1 MEISNYW
8 DTVPDYT
15 STEAAYL
22 ILGLEP
28 EQKLNELL
36 SRFNNLY
43 RRMKLAFIDTCAHYR
58 YCAENERDWDAIGPG
73 YWNGEDLETTQLAS
87 VQMITL
93 ANQCVDARGNSAY
106 PAFTEFFLEWLDRAI
121 DQFES
126 QRFSREELRY
136 WLGENQIASRYAF
149 QMEVQLSPE
158 DRRAAVKEL
167 LISFDGNK
175 SAVAQHLG
183 ISRQRVA
190 QLVAEKPTSDRNPL
204 RNTFHNPFGVPGYKS
219 ETEKPDSNN

>member
-15 STEAAYL
+15 GTEAAYL
-22 ILGLEP
+22 ILGIEP
-28 EQKLNELL
+28 EQKVNEPL
-36 SRFNNLY
+36 SSFNHLY
-43 RRMKLAFIDTCAHYR
+43 RRMNLAFIDTCAHYR
-58 YCAENERDWDAIGPG
+58 YCTENERDWDAIGPA
-73 YWNGEDLETTQLAS
+73 YWNGEELETNQLAS

-93 ANQCVDARGNSAY
+93 ANQCLDARGDSAY
-106 PAFTEFFLEWLDRAI
+106 CAFKEFFLGWLDQAI

-136 WLGENQIASRYAF
+136 WLGVNQIASHYAF

-158 DRRAAVKEL
+158 ERRAAVKEL
-167 LISFDGNK
+167 LIRYDGNK

-204 RNTFHNPFGVPGYKS
+204 RNTSHNPFGVSIRKS
-219 ETEKPDSNN
+219 EIEEPDSGS